1 MNLNTPDIT
10 HPAIVFNC
18 GYNGLSILQELGSR
32 GVPCYAMDCKR
43 SVGTFTRFAR
53 FEKCPDP
60 LNAESQF
67 IDFLYDFCKNQ
78 KVKPV
83 LIPTNDKW
91 AHAISKHKL
100 RLQEVSLPCVAD
112 FDVISKLI
120 NKDQFYRIGQK
131 NQYLTPVTC
140 EINNPDNLK
149 FPVVA
154 KPVFRGIS
162 SNTSETSKF
171 SFLESNRLTVIN
183 NHQELSDFL
192 EKTGDFKKYLILQQ
206 YVRGMSDAMYTIGIY
221 ADLNSEIQAIFT
233 GKKVRGYPAD
243 SGDNVVGESSKV
255 PESLVENTRRIV
267 AEMKY
272 TGIAEFEYKKDE
284 VTGDFFLIEINPR
297 AWSWIGIT
305 PHCGVNIPIIAYQD
319 MVGIK
324 LSDKPIQVNYHFRYV
339 KVFQD
344 FTNCLFRYRKNHPEW
359 SMGIIQWLKEN
370 RSTEKVYAE
379 FHKKDYLIPLVSL
392 AYVGANL
399 LLYKN
404 KTV

>member
-1 MNLNTPDIT
+1 MKSNTPDMSN
-10 HPAIVFNC
+10 PAIVFNC

-53 FEKCPDP
+53 FKKCPDP
-60 LNAESQF
+60 LHNENQF
-67 IDFLYDFCKNQ
+67 IDFLYEFCKNQ
-78 KVKPV
+78 KLKPV

-100 RLQEVSLPCVAD
+100 RLQEVSLPCVAE

-120 NKDQFYRIGQK
+120 NKDQFYLIGQ
-131 NQYLTPVTC
+131 NQEYMTPLTRDIEKTEDVEYPV
-140 EINNPDNLK
+140 I
-149 FPVVA
+149 A

-162 SNTSETSKF
+162 SNTGDTGKF
-171 SFLESNRLTVIN
+171 KFLESNRLTIIN
-183 NHQELSDFL
+183 DSQELSDFL
-192 EKTGDFKKYLILQQ
+192 EKASVFKKYMILQQ
-206 YVRGMSDAMYTIGIY
+206 YVKGMSDAMYTIGIY
-221 ADLNSEIQAIFT
+221 ADKSSKIQAIFT
-233 GKKVRGYPAD
+233 GRKVRGYPAD
-243 SGDNVVGESSKV
+243 SGDNVVGESCMV
-255 PESLVENTRRIV
+255 PEDLIENTRRIV
-267 AEMKY
+267 SEMKY

-284 VTGDFFLIEINPR
+284 ETGKFYLIEINPR

-305 PHCGVNIPIIAYQD
+305 PYCGVNIPLIAYRD

-324 LSDKPIQVNYHFRYV
+324 QKEKPIQNNYHFRYI
-339 KVFQD
+339 KILQD
-344 FTNCLFRYRKNHPEW
+344 FTNCVFRYKKTYPEW
-359 SMGIIQWLKEN
+359 SMGIRNWLKQN
-370 RSTEKVYAE
+370 RSSKKMYAE

-404 KTV
+404 RTV